1 MHRWRASAA
10 YRIAFTNFLAFAV
23 GLALLGVVVF
33 EVMHVAFKHQLD
45 SMISDEAET
54 LVDEYKV
61 GGSRELNEAIAEREM
76 VNSPTRMMY
85 AVYAPD
91 GRRIAGSFN
100 GSRPRLGIHDVP
112 FVDPGEGPDSARG
125 IGIDLPN
132 QERLLVAD
140 DSELLEEIDAIVI
153 AVFGVAFLAACGV
166 AFGGALVLGGY
177 LQRRLHA
184 ISRSAEAIIGG
195 DIRTRVPVSNSRDEF
210 DQVAA
215 TLNRM
220 LDRIEGLL
228 ENLRQ
233 ISSDIA
239 HDLRTPLARLRNSL
253 ERGLAD
259 KEDTNH
265 AAAVLEDA
273 LQRVDEVLSLFAAI
287 LRIAEV
293 ESGETRRL
301 FKRVD
306 VSELVSGLAESYGS
320 AIEEGGRSLIS
331 SIEPSLEVN
340 GDSELLSQAAIN
352 LIENAQQHTPVG
364 TLIRLTAAAVGS
376 RIHIQV
382 ADTGPGIPKYELG
395 RVVKRFARLDRS
407 RSTAGYGLGL
417 SLVDAI
423 AKLHG
428 GRLALK
434 NLDPG
439 LSAVIELPGAEPQP

>member
-1 MHRWRASAA
+1 MPRWRSSAA
-10 YRIAFTNFLAFAV
+10 YRIAFTNFVAFAA

-33 EVMHVAFKHQLD
+33 AVMHIAFMRELD
-45 SMISDEAET
+45 STISDEAQT

-61 GGSRELNEAIAEREM
+61 GGSRELKEAIAEREM
-76 VNSPTRMMY
+76 VTSPTRMMY

-91 GRRIAGSFN
+91 GRRIAGSLN
-100 GSRPRLGIHDVP
+100 SPRPSLGIHDIT
-112 FVDPGEGPDSARG
+112 FVDPHEGPDSARG
-125 IGIDLPN
+125 IGIDVSSG
-132 QERLLVAD
+132 ERLLVAD
-140 DSELLEEIDAIVI
+140 DREWIERIDATVI
-153 AVFGVAFLAACGV
+153 GVFVIAFLAACGV

-195 DIRTRVPVSNSRDEF
+195 DIRTRVPVSNSHDEF

-233 ISSDIA
+233 VSSDIA

-259 KEDTNH
+259 KEDAND

-293 ESGETRRL
+293 ESGETIRL
-301 FKRVD
+301 FKPVD
-306 VSELVSGLAESYGS
+306 VSELVTGLVESYGA
-320 AIEEGGRSLIS
+320 AIEESG
-331 SIEPSLEVN
+331 
-340 GDSELLSQAAIN
+340 
-352 LIENAQQHTPVG
+352 
-364 TLIRLTAAAVGS
+364 
-376 RIHIQV
+376 
-382 ADTGPGIPKYELG
+382 
-395 RVVKRFARLDRS
+395 
-407 RSTAGYGLGL
+407 
-417 SLVDAI
+417 
-423 AKLHG
+423 
-428 GRLALK
+428 
-434 NLDPG
+434 
-439 LSAVIELPGAEPQP
+439 

>member
-1 MHRWRASAA
+1 M
-10 YRIAFTNFLAFAV
+10 
-23 GLALLGVVVF
+23 
-33 EVMHVAFKHQLD
+33 
-45 SMISDEAET
+45 
-54 LVDEYKV
+54 
-61 GGSRELNEAIAEREM
+61 
-76 VNSPTRMMY
+76 
-85 AVYAPD
+85 
-91 GRRIAGSFN
+91 
-100 GSRPRLGIHDVP
+100 
-112 FVDPGEGPDSARG
+112 
-125 IGIDLPN
+125 
-132 QERLLVAD
+132 
-140 DSELLEEIDAIVI
+140 LEEIDAIVI

-253 ERGLAD
+253 ERGLAE
-259 KEDTNH
+259 KEDANH

-273 LQRVDEVLSLFAAI
+273 LQRVEEVLSLFAAI

-301 FKRVD
+301 FKPVD

-352 LIENAQQHTPVG
+352 LIENAQQHTPAG
-364 TLIRLTAAAVGS
+364 TLIRLTAAAVGE
-376 RIHIQV
+376 RRHIQV
-382 ADTGPGIPKYELG
+382 AETGPGSPKHELG
-395 RVVKRFARLDRS
+395 RVVERFARLDRS

>member
-10 YRIAFTNFLAFAV
+10 YRIAFTNFVAFAV
-23 GLALLGVVVF
+23 GLALLGIVVF
-33 EVMHVAFKHQLD
+33 EVMHIAFVHQLD
-45 SMISDEAET
+45 SMISDEAQT
-54 LVDEYKV
+54 LVNEYKV

-100 GSRPRLGIHDVP
+100 GSRPQLGVHDVA
-112 FVDPGEGPDSARG
+112 FIDPSEGPDSARG
-125 IGIDLPN
+125 IGVDLPN
-132 QERLLVAD
+132 GQRLLVAD
-140 DSELLEEIDAIVI
+140 DSEWMEKINAIII
-153 AVFGVAFLAACGV
+153 AVFGAAFLAACGV
-166 AFGGALVLGGY
+166 AFGGALIFGGY
-177 LQRRLHA
+177 LQRRLQA
-184 ISRSAEAIIGG
+184 ISRSAEAIIAG
-195 DIRTRVPVSNSRDEF
+195 DIRARMPVSNSHDEF

-233 ISSDIA
+233 VSSDIA

-259 KEDTNH
+259 KEDE
-265 AAAVLEDA
+265 AGLVEDA
-273 LQRVDEVLSLFAAI
+273 LQRVDEVLSLFGAI

-301 FKRVD
+301 FRPVD
-306 VSELVSGLAESYGS
+306 ISDLVSGLVESYGS
-320 AIEEGGRSLIS
+320 AIEEGGRTLVS
-331 SIEPSLEVN
+331 SIEPGLTVV
-340 GDSELLSQAAIN
+340 GDSELLAQAAIN
-352 LIENAQQHTPVG
+352 LIENAQQHTPAG
-364 TLIRLTAAAVGS
+364 TLIRLTALSADPL
-376 RIHIQV
+376 ICIQV

-407 RSTAGYGLGL
+407 RSTSGYGLGL
-417 SLVDAI
+417 SLVGAI

-428 GRLALK
+428 GQLSLK
-434 NLDPG
+434 GLDPG
-439 LSAVIELPGAEPQP
+439 LSAVIELPTATKQAT